1 MLLRQVATVRWQLY
15 TLGREPIH
23 ANANVDADA
32 RDPFLVPCFSLVSA
46 QAFAVYRM
54 DPHVVVLYPSALG
67 CSRVALSTEGAGPDL
82 YSCASG
88 VRFVVL
94 DTPGG
99 RDHGMEWIRGSSQ
112 QEKDAKKANLAR
124 WSPDH
129 LPAGLFLVSKKASI
143 CLAYSVAFARIAGS
157 SSVSMRRSSITTL
170 PPMTVVLTS
179 EDLSA

>member
-1 MLLRQVATVRWQLY
+1 MLLRQVATVRWRLY

-32 RDPFLVPCFSLVSA
+32 RNPFLVPGFSLVSA

-54 DPHVVVLYPSALG
+54 DPYVVVLYPSALG
-67 CSRVALSTEGAGPDL
+67 CCRVAFSSKGAGPDL
-82 YSCASG
+82 YSWASG

-99 RDHGMEWIRGSSQ
+99 RDPGMEWLRGSSQ
-112 QEKDAKKANLAR
+112 QEKDAEKANLALVFH
-124 WSPDH
+124 H
-129 LPAGLFLVSKKASI
+129 LPAGLFLAPKEASI
-143 CLAYSVAFARIAGS
+143 CLAYSAAFARIANS